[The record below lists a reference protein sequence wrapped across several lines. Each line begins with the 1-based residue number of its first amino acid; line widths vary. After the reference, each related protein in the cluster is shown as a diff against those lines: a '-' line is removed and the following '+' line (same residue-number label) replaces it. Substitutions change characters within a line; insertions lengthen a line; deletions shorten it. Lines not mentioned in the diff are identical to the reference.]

1 MHAMIE
7 VCEMVEEKSMAAPCG
22 LYCGICSDYVVNKE
36 CHGCFCECGE
46 CAASYHHNECNLYQ
60 CCAR

>member
-7 VCEMVEEKSMAAPCG
+7 VCEMVEEKSMAAP
-22 LYCGICSDYVVNKE
+22 VVNKE